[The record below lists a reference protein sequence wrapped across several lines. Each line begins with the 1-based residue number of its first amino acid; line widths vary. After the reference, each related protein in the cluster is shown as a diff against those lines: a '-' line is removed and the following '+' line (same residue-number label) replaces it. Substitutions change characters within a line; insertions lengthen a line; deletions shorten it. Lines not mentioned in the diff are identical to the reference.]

1 MDMGFRTPARPRVQL
16 CAGVCAAALAVASPA
31 FGQETQPGQVA
42 QFAEDAASN
51 VTSYKPDFFTQFR
64 PNTSFDMVTRI
75 PGFQFDGGSNA
86 RGFAG
91 TAGNVLIDG
100 ERPPSRSDSLSSV
113 LSRIPSG
120 AVERI
125 DIIRGGAEGIDMQG
139 KSIVANVI
147 RKPDAG
153 LTGAIT
159 AGANINTRGNGGL
172 NAGIQVQDQRDGRL
186 LEGALNAGKSNGSGE
201 NYRQRISPSGDVIL
215 DAVSHNESEFQNIS
229 ATGAYESALF
239 GGKVRVNGQAR
250 MQQNSYDNEEIQTIP
265 AGIQVDQGDNEYAN
279 GEVGLRYT
287 RDIGGYGV
295 ELVAFQSLEEGEFEG
310 VLNTPVFTSAS
321 RFSEKGGESIA
332 GATLRLPAFGKIEV
346 ETGAEGVYNWTE
358 SETANIFNGQI
369 FSLQGDAFQAD
380 ETRAEAFATLTWK
393 PAESFNA
400 EIGARYEWSR
410 ITAESGTLSS
420 EKTLGYFKP
429 RLNTSWSPI
438 KDHQINLRAERIVDQ
453 LDFDGFA
460 SAAAFETGA
469 HSIGSIDIEP
479 EKSWLY
485 EARYERQFGGQNS
498 FVAELSHRE
507 TENALGGVAIL
518 LPGETVPLSITRNY
532 GPATESRLELSGN
545 MELDRFGIPG
555 GILTLGGNLQDTETV
570 DPVTGETRRVSYE
583 ETYGWNLSF
592 QQTLDGGNFRWAVF
606 VEDDDDHYNWSVR
619 SFGKQSNL
627 MFIGANI
634 TWKPVPGWT
643 LGAGANNLLAS
654 GGRGWSVFY
663 NSSRD
668 VGVPLYLS
676 RGHGDGA
683 TNFFVNLR
691 RNF

>member
-1 MDMGFRTPARPRVQL
+1 
-16 CAGVCAAALAVASPA
+16 
-31 FGQETQPGQVA
+31 
-42 QFAEDAASN
+42 
-51 VTSYKPDFFTQFR
+51 
-64 PNTSFDMVTRI
+64 MVTRI
-75 PGFQFDGGSNA
+75 PGFAFDGGSFA

-100 ERPPSRSDSLSSV
+100 ERPPSRNDSLSSV
-113 LSRIPSG
+113 LSRLPAS

-125 DIIRGGAEGIDMQG
+125 DVIRGGAEGIDMQG
-139 KSIVANVI
+139 KSIIANVI

-159 AGANINTRGNGGL
+159 VGANINTRENTGA
-172 NAGIQVQDQRDGRL
+172 NAGIQMQNQRDGRL
-186 LEGALNAGKSNGSGE
+186 IEGAFNAGKSNGSGE
-201 NYRQRISPSGDVIL
+201 NFRQRIAPSGDIIL
-215 DAVSHNESEFQNIS
+215 DASSRSESEFETYS
-229 ATGAYESALF
+229 ATGAYETALF
-239 GGKVRVNGQAR
+239 GGKVRINGQAR
-250 MQQNSYDNEEIQTIP
+250 IQQNNYSSEEVQTIP
-265 AGIQVDQGDNEYAN
+265 VGTQIDEGDNEFST
-279 GEVGLRYT
+279 GEIGLRYT
-287 RDIGGYGV
+287 RDIAGYGV
-295 ELVAFQSLEEGEFEG
+295 ELVAFQSLEDGEFNG
-310 VLNTPVFTSAS
+310 IFNTPTFAS
-321 RFSEKGGESIA
+321 TTHEQESSGESIA
-332 GATLRLPAFGKIEV
+332 GATVRLPAFGKIEI

-358 SETANIFNGQI
+358 SETSNILDGQI

-380 ETRAEAFATLTWK
+380 EARAEAFATLTWK
-393 PAESFNA
+393 PSESLNA

-410 ITAESGTLSS
+410 ITAESGADTS
-420 EKTLGYFKP
+420 EKTLGYLKP
-429 RLNTSWSPI
+429 RLNFSWSPL

-453 LDFDGFA
+453 LDFEGFA
-460 SAAAFETGA
+460 SSAAFETGA

-498 FVAELSHRE
+498 FVVELSHRE

-518 LPGETVPLSITRNY
+518 LPGETTPLSITRNY
-532 GPATESRLELSGN
+532 GPATESRLELSSTF
-545 MELDRFGIPG
+545 ELDRFGMPG
-555 GILTLGGNLQDTETV
+555 GIISLGGNLQDTETI
-570 DPVTGETRRVSYE
+570 DPVTGETRRVAYE
-583 ETYGWNLSF
+583 ESYGWNASL
-592 QQTLDGGNFRWAVF
+592 QQTLDGGNFRWSF
-606 VEDDDDHYNWSVR
+606 FIEDDDDYYNWSVR

-663 NSSRD
+663 DSSRD
-668 VGVPLYLS
+668 IGVPLYLS

>member
-1 MDMGFRTPARPRVQL
+1 MT
-16 CAGVCAAALAVASPA
+16 AS
-31 FGQETQPGQVA
+31 
-42 QFAEDAASN
+42 
-51 VTSYKPDFFTQFR
+51 
-64 PNTSFDMVTRI
+64 
-75 PGFQFDGGSNA
+75 
-86 RGFAG
+86 
-91 TAGNVLIDG
+91 
-100 ERPPSRSDSLSSV
+100 
-113 LSRIPSG
+113 
-120 AVERI
+120 
-125 DIIRGGAEGIDMQG
+125 
-139 KSIVANVI
+139 
-147 RKPDAG
+147 
-153 LTGAIT
+153 
-159 AGANINTRGNGGL
+159 ANINTRENLGG
-172 NAGIQVQDQRDGRL
+172 NAGIQVQNQRDGRL
-186 LEGALNAGKSNGSGE
+186 LEGAININTGNGSGE
-201 NYRQRISPSGDVIL
+201 NFRQRIAPNGDVIL
-215 DAVSHNESEFQNIS
+215 DAASRVESDFQQVS

-239 GGKVRVNGQAR
+239 GGKVRLNGQAR
-250 MQQNSYDNEEIQTIP
+250 MQQNSFDEEEIQTIP
-265 AGIQVDQGDNEYAN
+265 VGVQVEQGESETAN
-279 GEVGLRYT
+279 GELGIRYT
-287 RDIGGYGV
+287 RDVGGYGV
-295 ELVAFQSLEEGEFEG
+295 EVVAFQSLEEREFTG
-310 VLNTPVFTSAS
+310 VFNTPTFTSAS
-321 RFSEKGGESIA
+321 QLTESSGESIA
-332 GATLRLPAFGKIEV
+332 GATLRLPAFGKIEI

-358 SETANIFNGQI
+358 RDLANILDGVLFP
-369 FSLQGDAFQAD
+369 LPGDAFHAD

-393 PAESFNA
+393 PTDALNA
-400 EIGARYEWSR
+400 EIGARYEWSH
-410 ITAESGTLSS
+410 ITAESGADTS

-429 RLNTSWSPI
+429 RLNISWSPI

>member
-1 MDMGFRTPARPRVQL
+1 MNRDFRRPARPRVQL
-16 CAGVCAAALAVASPA
+16 CAGVCAAALMIASPA
-31 FGQETQPGQVA
+31 FGQEAQPGQTA
-42 QFAEDAASN
+42 AFTEDSGSN
-51 VTSYKPDFFTQFR
+51 VTPYKPDFFTQFR
-64 PNTSFDMVTRI
+64 PNTAFDMVTRI
-75 PGFQFDGGSNA
+75 PGFQFDGGTSA

-100 ERPPSRSDSLSSV
+100 ERPPSRNDSLSSV
-113 LSRIPSG
+113 LSRIPSS

-147 RKPDAG
+147 RKADAG

-159 AGANINTRGNGGL
+159 AGANINTRENTGV
-172 NAGIQVQDQRDGRL
+172 NAGLQVQNQSDGRL
-186 LEGALNAGKSNGSGE
+186 LEGAINANWSDGSGE
-201 NYRQRISPSGDVIL
+201 NFRQRIAPSGDVIL
-215 DAVSHNESEFQNIS
+215 DAVSHNESDYQQVS

-250 MQQNSYDNEEIQTIP
+250 LQQNGWDNEEIQTIP
-265 AGIQVDQGDNEYAN
+265 VGTQVDQGDNEYAN

-287 RDIGGYGV
+287 RDVAGYGV
-295 ELVAFQSLEEGEFEG
+295 EVVAFQSLEGGEFEG
-310 VLNTPVFTSAS
+310 VFNTPDFTSAS
-321 RFSEKGGESIA
+321 HFSEKGGESIA
-332 GATLRLPAFGKIEV
+332 SATVRLPAFGKIEV

-358 SETANIFNGQI
+358 SETANILNGQI
-369 FSLQGDAFQAD
+369 FSLQGDAFQAN
-380 ETRAEAFATLTWK
+380 ETRAEAFATLTWR
-393 PAESFNA
+393 PAESLNA

-410 ITAESGTLSS
+410 ITAESGIQTS

-429 RLNTSWSPI
+429 RLNLSWSPI
-438 KDHQINLRAERIVDQ
+438 KDHQVNLRAERIVDQ

-498 FVAELSHRE
+498 FVAKLVHQE

-545 MELDRFGIPG
+545 VELDRFGVPG

-583 ETYGWNLSF
+583 ETYGWNVSF
-592 QQTLDGGNFRWAVF
+592 QQTLDDGNFRWAVF
-606 VEDDDDHYNWSVR
+606 VEDDDDYYNWSVR

-643 LGAGANNLLAS
+643 VGAGANNLLAS

-663 NSSRD
+663 DSSRD
-668 VGVPLYLS
+668 VGRPVYLS